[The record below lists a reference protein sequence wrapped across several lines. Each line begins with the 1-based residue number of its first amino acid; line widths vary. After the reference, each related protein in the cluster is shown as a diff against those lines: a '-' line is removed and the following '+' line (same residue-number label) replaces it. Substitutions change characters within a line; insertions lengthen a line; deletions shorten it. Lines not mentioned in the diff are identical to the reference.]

1 MKKIALLITI
11 ATLAMLMAS
20 CGSSSEK
27 KSNETTKVEEFET
40 AKVVV
45 YYFHSKQRCRTCLA
59 IQEVANQTITEKFAE
74 NIEVKFIELDFTE
87 KANEAIA
94 EKYEVAGS
102 SLIIVSGDEHTDLTR
117 AAFANALRNPDVL
130 KETIINEVNRYL

>member
-11 ATLAMLMAS
+11 ATLAMLMTS

-27 KSNETTKVEEFET
+27 KITETNKVEVTES
-40 AKVVV
+40 AKVLV

-59 IQEVANQTITEKFAE
+59 IQEVANQTITENFAD
-74 NIEVKFIELDFTE
+74 NIDVKFIELDFTE
-87 KANEAIA
+87 KANEAIS

-130 KETIINEVNRYL
+130 KETIINEVNQYL